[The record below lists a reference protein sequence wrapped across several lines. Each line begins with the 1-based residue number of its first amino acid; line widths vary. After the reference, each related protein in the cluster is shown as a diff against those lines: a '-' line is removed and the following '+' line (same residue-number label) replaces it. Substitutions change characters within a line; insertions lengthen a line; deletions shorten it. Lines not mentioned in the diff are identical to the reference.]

1 MTQQFNSQ
9 FFAYTKQLTDGAF
22 KAQSVAL
29 KSLETVAGLQ
39 LKALEQQAHDS
50 AAFVAE
56 ALETRD
62 ADSLRT
68 LWEKGAHLSREQA
81 ERTVAIS
88 QEIIAVTQKAA
99 ESLQALVQEQRQAA
113 NDVAAAAAPAVK
125 KAAK

>member
-1 MTQQFNSQ
+1 MNQQYNNQ
-9 FFAYTKQLTDGAF
+9 FFAYTKQVTEGAF
-22 KAQSVAL
+22 KAQALAL

-39 LKALEQQAHDS
+39 LKALEQQARDS

-62 ADSLRT
+62 ADALRT
-68 LWEKGAHLSREQA
+68 LWEKGASLGREQA
-81 ERTVAIS
+81 ERAVAVS

-113 NDVAAAAAPAVK
+113 NEAVAAPAAK
-125 KAAK
+125 KAAAK

>member
-1 MTQQFNSQ
+1 MTQQFNNQ
-9 FFAYTKQLTDGAF
+9 FFAYTKQVTEGAF
-22 KAQSVAL
+22 KAQSLAL

-62 ADSLRT
+62 ADALRS
-68 LWEKGAHLSREQA
+68 LWEKGASLSREQA
-81 ERTVAIS
+81 ERAVAVS

-99 ESLQALVQEQRQAA
+99 ESLQSLVQEQRQAA
-113 NDVAAAAAPAVK
+113 NEAVTAPAAK
-125 KAAK
+125 KAAAK

>member
-1 MTQQFNSQ
+1 MTQQFNNQ
-9 FFAYTKQLTDGAF
+9 FFAYTKQVTEGAF
-22 KAQSVAL
+22 KAQSLAL

-39 LKALEQQAHDS
+39 LKALEQQTRDS

-62 ADSLRT
+62 ADALRS
-68 LWEKGAHLSREQA
+68 LWEKGASLSREQA
-81 ERTVAIS
+81 ERAVAVS

-113 NDVAAAAAPAVK
+113 NEAVTAPAAVK

>member
-1 MTQQFNSQ
+1 MNQQYSNQ
-9 FFAYTKQLTDGAF
+9 FFAYSKQITEGAF
-22 KAQSVAL
+22 KAQSLAL

-39 LKALEQQAHDS
+39 LKAFEQQTRDS

-62 ADSLRT
+62 ADALRG
-68 LWEKGAHLSREQA
+68 LWEKGASLSREQA
-81 ERTVAIS
+81 ERAVAVS

-113 NDVAAAAAPAVK
+113 NEAVTAPAAK
-125 KAAK
+125 KAAAK

>member
-1 MTQQFNSQ
+1 MTQQFSNQ
-9 FFAYTKQLTDGAF
+9 FFAYTKQVTEGAF
-22 KAQSVAL
+22 KAQSLAL

-39 LKALEQQAHDS
+39 LKAFEQQTRDS

-62 ADSLRT
+62 ADALRS
-68 LWEKGAHLSREQA
+68 LWEKGASLSREQA
-81 ERTVAIS
+81 ERAVAVS

-113 NDVAAAAAPAVK
+113 NEAVAAPAAK